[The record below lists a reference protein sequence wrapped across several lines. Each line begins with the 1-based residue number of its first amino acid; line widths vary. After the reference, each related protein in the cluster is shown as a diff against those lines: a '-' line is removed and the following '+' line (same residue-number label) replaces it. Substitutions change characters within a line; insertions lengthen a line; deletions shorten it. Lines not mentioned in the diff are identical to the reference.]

1 MNLSMKQNR
10 GRREQ
15 ACGGQGGRV
24 WERGGEG
31 GKEKSVRRK
40 KRIRAP
46 SQVGEDSQ
54 CWS

>member
-10 GRREQ
+10 GGREQ

-31 GKEKSVRRK
+31 GW
-40 KRIRAP
+40 
-46 SQVGEDSQ
+46 G
-54 CWS
+54 